1 MKILHVIDSMNL
13 YQGGPSV
20 SVPALAEA
28 QAKLGHRV
36 TIVCRDY
43 GYLGPMAKAEG
54 VEVRSV
60 PSSRWTKGQ
69 GGWGCAFRRLV
80 EQEAEKADVANASY
94 IIAL

>member
-69 GGWGCAFRRLV
+69 GPGLASADAGRRSGGDDC
-80 EQEAEKADVANASY
+80 EDR
-94 IIAL
+94 

>member
-43 GYLGPMAKAEG
+43 GYLGPMAKAVG
-54 VEVRSV
+54 
-60 PSSRWTKGQ
+60 
-69 GGWGCAFRRLV
+69 
-80 EQEAEKADVANASY
+80 
-94 IIAL
+94 